1 MIRKK
6 LYQWHRTLS
15 LIVAIPVIFWAMS
28 GFMHPIMTIFRPE
41 IAKQAYSAPAIDS
54 SQLKVSLSEAL
65 RINNY
70 PIINSFRII
79 QIKGNHFYQIK
90 LPGEKILRYISTTDG
105 KLLYDGDNLYARYLA
120 KYFLLGDIKNKTSNN
135 PPPSLEKQEEAEGDC
150 CAMAT
155 NAVLSKNNG
164 VLVNKVTFWED
175 FDSEYKAINRLLPVY
190 RVDFKREDDIRIYVE
205 TSSDRLGLAFDNTRS
220 FLDTMF
226 QLFHNMSWLNTLGNW
241 RLVIEII
248 IMSLTFLTALMGIYI
263 FFTTKSKSISDK
275 ALPKAR
281 RNHRYTSIFAS
292 FFTLLFTFSG
302 AFHAL
307 QKFEPDTRE
316 NFYVENTFSGSE
328 LDLNWEKLSMALEK
342 DLNIQNISL
351 VKMNKQNYWQVY
363 LEVVKGTK
371 DFKKGSE
378 MSAVTRDAIY
388 LKANDYSL
396 LANGEEQYARYLAS
410 SFNNDKNAKPNEVKQ
425 ITKFAGEYGFVN
437 KRLPVWKLG
446 YETNYNER
454 FYVETSSGKLS
465 VRIDDREVFEGLSF
479 SFLHKHHFLDF
490 AGKSWRDF
498 STMFWAAMQVAMIVV
513 GLVLWSK
520 AKRAKKRIS
529 QT

>member
-6 LYQWHRTLS
+6 IYQWHRTLS

-54 SQLKVSLSEAL
+54 SQLKVPLSEAL

-90 LPGEKILRYISTTDG
+90 LPGEKKLQYISARDG

-120 KYFLLGDIKNKTSNN
+120 KYFLSGDSKANTSSN
-135 PPPSLEKQEEAEGDC
+135 PPASLGKKEEAEGDC

-155 NAVLSKNNG
+155 NAVLSRNNG
-164 VLVNKVTFWED
+164 ALVNKVTFQED

-205 TSSDRLGLAFDNTRS
+205 TANDRLGLAFDNTRS

-226 QLFHNMSWLNTLGNW
+226 QLFHNMSWLNALGNW

-263 FFTTKSKSISDK
+263 FFTTKSKSVSDK

-292 FFTLLFTFSG
+292 LFTLLFTFSG

-307 QKFEPDTRE
+307 QKFKPDTRT
-316 NFYVENTFSGSE
+316 NFFVENTFKASE
-328 LDLNWEKLSMALEK
+328 LNLNLLKLKQALGDDIK
-342 DLNIQNISL
+342 ITNISA
-351 VKMNKQNYWQVY
+351 VKMNDRNFWQVY
-363 LEVVKGTK
+363 PDNSTSIKNY
-371 DFKKGSE
+371 KKGSE
-378 MSAVTRDAIY
+378 TGAITPNAIY
-388 LKANDYSL
+388 VNAEDYSL
-396 LANGEEQYARYLAS
+396 LENGEELYARSLAAAFKS
-410 SFNNDKNAKPNEVKQ
+410 DSNTKPVEVKQ

-446 YETNYNER
+446 YGTNYNER

-513 GLVLWSK
+513 GLVLWNKS
-520 AKRAKKRIS
+520 RSAKKRIS
-529 QT
+529 RT

>member
-6 LYQWHRTLS
+6 IYQWHRTLS

-28 GFMHPIMTIFRPE
+28 GFMHPIMTIFRPK
-41 IAKQAYSAPAIDS
+41 IAKQAYDAPAIDS

-65 RINNY
+65 SINNY
-70 PIINSFRII
+70 PMINSFRII

-90 LPGEKILRYISTTDG
+90 LPREKKLQYISTRDG

-120 KYFLLGDIKNKTSNN
+120 KYFLSGDSKTKTSNN
-135 PPPSLEKQEEAEGDC
+135 PPASLGKQEEAEGDC

-155 NAVLSKNNG
+155 NAVLSRNNG
-164 VLVNKVTFWED
+164 ALVNKVTFQEG

-190 RVDFKREDDIRIYVE
+190 RVDFKREDNIRIYVE
-205 TSSDRLGLAFDNTRS
+205 TANDRLGLAFDKTRS

-226 QLFHNMSWLNTLGNW
+226 QLFHNMSWLNALGNW
-241 RLVIEII
+241 RLVIEIF
-248 IMSLTFLTALMGIYI
+248 IMSLTFLTALMGIFI
-263 FFTTKSKSISDK
+263 FLISKGKVVNDK

-281 RNHRYTSIFAS
+281 RNHRYTSIVAS
-292 FFTLLFTFSG
+292 IFTLLFTFSG

-307 QKFEPDTRE
+307 QKFKPDTRT
-316 NFYVENTFSGSE
+316 NFFVENLFKSSE
-328 LDLNWEKLSMALEK
+328 LNLNLLKLQQALGNDVE
-342 DLNIQNISL
+342 ITNISV
-351 VKMNKQNYWQVY
+351 VKMNNQHFWQVY
-363 LEVVKGTK
+363 PDNNTGIKDNRKGAET
-371 DFKKGSE
+371 G
-378 MSAVTRDAIY
+378 AITPNAIY
-388 LKANDYSL
+388 MNMEDYSL
-396 LANGEEQYARYLAS
+396 LENGEELYARSLAAA
-410 SFNNDKNAKPNEVKQ
+410 FNSDRNAKPIEVKQ

-446 YETNYNER
+446 YETNHNER
-454 FYVETSSGKLS
+454 YYVETSSGKLS

-520 AKRAKKRIS
+520 ARRAKKRIS
-529 QT
+529 QA

>member
-6 LYQWHRTLS
+6 IYQWHRTLS
-15 LIVAIPVIFWAMS
+15 LIVAIPVILWAMS
-28 GFMHPIMTIFRPE
+28 GFMHPIMTIFRPGV
-41 IAKQAYSAPAIDS
+41 AKQTYTAPTIDS

-65 RINNY
+65 RINNF
-70 PIINSFRII
+70 PNINSFRII

-90 LPGEKILRYISTTDG
+90 VPGEKKLQYISTRDG

-120 KYFLLGDIKNKTSNN
+120 KYFLSGDSKAKTSNY
-135 PPPSLEKQEEAEGDC
+135 PPASLGKQEEAEGDC

-155 NAVLSKNNG
+155 KAVLSGNNDA
-164 VLVNKVTFWED
+164 LVNKVTFQED

-190 RVDFKREDDIRIYVE
+190 RVDFKREDNIRIYVE
-205 TSSDRLGLAFDNTRS
+205 TANDRLGLAFDNTRS

-226 QLFHNMSWLNTLGNW
+226 QLFHNLSWLNALGKG
-241 RLVIEII
+241 RLVIEIV

-263 FFTTKSKSISDK
+263 FFTTKSKSVSDK
-275 ALPKAR
+275 PLPKAR

-307 QKFEPDTRE
+307 QKFEPDTRDNFFIE
-316 NFYVENTFSGSE
+316 NNFSGSE
-328 LDLNWEKLSMALEK
+328 LDLNWEKLYLALERDIK
-342 DLNIQNISL
+342 IENISV
-351 VKMNKQNYWQVY
+351 VKISKQNYWQVY
-363 LEVVKGTK
+363 PESDKGTT

-378 MSAVTRDAIY
+378 SPTVTRHPIY
-388 LKANDYSL
+388 VNTVDYSQ

-410 SFNNDKNAKPNEVKQ
+410 TFISDKNAKPNEVRQ

-446 YETNYNER
+446 YQTNHNER

-513 GLVLWSK
+513 GLIFWNK
-520 AKRAKKRIS
+520 ARRAKKTIS
-529 QT
+529 KA

>member
-6 LYQWHRTLS
+6 IYQWHRTLS

-41 IAKQAYSAPAIDS
+41 IARQAYSAPAIDS

-70 PIINSFRII
+70 PMINSFRII

-90 LPGEKILRYISTTDG
+90 LPGEKILQYISTTDG

-135 PPPSLEKQEEAEGDC
+135 PPPSLEKQEEADGDC
-150 CAMAT
+150 CEMAT
-155 NAVLSKNNG
+155 NAVLSSNNG
-164 VLVNKVTFWED
+164 VLVNKVTFQEG

-190 RVDFKREDDIRIYVE
+190 RVDFEREDNIRIYVE
-205 TSSDRLGLAFDNTRS
+205 TANDRLGLAFDNTRS

-226 QLFHNMSWLNTLGNW
+226 QLFHNMSWLNGLGNW
-241 RLVIEII
+241 RLVIEIF
-248 IMSLTFLTALMGIYI
+248 IMSLTFLTALMGIFI
-263 FFTTKSKSISDK
+263 FLISKGKVVNDK

-281 RNHRYTSIFAS
+281 RNHRYTSIVAS
-292 FFTLLFTFSG
+292 IFTLLFTFSG

-307 QKFEPDTRE
+307 QKFKPDTRTNFFIE
-316 NFYVENTFSGSE
+316 NLFKSSE
-328 LDLNWEKLSMALEK
+328 LNLNLLKLQQALGNDVE
-342 DLNIQNISL
+342 ITNISV
-351 VKMNKQNYWQVY
+351 VKMNNQHFWQVY
-363 LEVVKGTK
+363 PDNNTGIKDNRKGAET
-371 DFKKGSE
+371 G
-378 MSAVTRDAIY
+378 AITPNAIY
-388 LKANDYSL
+388 LNMEDYSL
-396 LANGEEQYARYLAS
+396 LENGEELYARSLAAA
-410 SFNNDKNAKPNEVKQ
+410 FNSDRNAKPIEVKQ

-446 YETNYNER
+446 YETNHNER
-454 FYVETSSGKLS
+454 YYVETSSGKLS

-498 STMFWAAMQVAMIVV
+498 STMFWAAMQVAMIVI

-520 AKRAKKRIS
+520 AKSAKKRIS
-529 QT
+529 RV